1 MSLDHELKVTFVIF
15 LRYLLLLPHPLFFFL
30 MEEVRNRCTN
40 MHINWEFSA
49 ASRVPVGP
57 PDSRQEFYLY
67 LEFGISLA
75 GCLVG
80 EQPTCL

>member
-1 MSLDHELKVTFVIF
+1 
-15 LRYLLLLPHPLFFFL
+15 